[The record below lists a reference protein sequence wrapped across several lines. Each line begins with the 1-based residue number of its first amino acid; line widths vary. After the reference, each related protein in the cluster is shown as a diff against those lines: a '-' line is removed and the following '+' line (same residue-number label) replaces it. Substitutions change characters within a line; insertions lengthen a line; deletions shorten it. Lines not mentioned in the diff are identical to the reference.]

1 LQLQLIIHIEYIEK
15 TQRSW
20 KFEKPN
26 EIRPVVELHHQDE
39 LPQFCQLTTFLG
51 QHNPLGSRCD
61 PFTWSHQP
69 CQIAWGR
76 LYFDGSKT
84 RKIKACG
91 ENLLFSPLLK
101 NV

>member
-1 LQLQLIIHIEYIEK
+1 MVIFHSYVK
-15 TQRSW
+15 
-20 KFEKPN
+20 
-26 EIRPVVELHHQDE
+26 
-39 LPQFCQLTTFLG
+39 LPEGSQPLVISTFLG

-101 NV
+101 NVSGEGL